1 MGYTDPDEGVS
12 PEELR
17 NNLSMIDLIEALDD
31 LFEWPG
37 WSAGGVKIPTIFHE
51 ERTPSLHIYEDHWHC
66 YATGKGG
73 DVIAFYRAVT
83 GKGFRSAMADL
94 TKLYEGLELADVR
107 LERTGVRV
115 QPERPVVNFAD
126 RMARETRPLDI
137 EMKHQMDDKWGHGV
151 AHKAEVGWDVRQCG
165 DALWIPHFHWG
176 KITGIHVRDMAGG
189 AKFSVKGSRFTEGL
203 YAPDGKDMRLYPVL
217 FLTEGEP
224 DAWVASIIAER
235 HNIGVAGL
243 PNGAG
248 VVRKE
253 WFDEFACARI
263 YFFADT
269 DPSGAGEKAAAAVTD
284 VAPCDVTVIT
294 VPDAALDEDGKGDLA
309 SAYRQGFTL
318 TWADTSALMD
328 GEVEWL

>member
-1 MGYTDPDEGVS
+1 MGYTDPDEGIS

-37 WSAGGVKIPTIFHE
+37 WTAGGVKIPTIFHE

-94 TKLYEGLELADVR
+94 TKLYEGLELADVTLTR
-107 LERTGVRV
+107 RGVRAE
-115 QPERPVVNFAD
+115 PERPVVDFAE
-126 RMARETRPLDI
+126 RVARETTMLT
-137 EMKHQMDDKWGHGV
+137 ESMLATMDAKWGNRVGTI
-151 AHKAEVGWDVRQCG
+151 AEQRWDVRQCG
-165 DALWIPHFHWG
+165 EALWIPHYHGG

-189 AKFSVKGSRFTEGL
+189 AKFSVKGSRFTDGL
-203 YAPDGKDMRLYPVL
+203 YVPDGKDMRLYPVL
-217 FLTEGEP
+217 FLAEGEP
-224 DAWVASIIAER
+224 DAWVASIIAEFA
-235 HNIGVAGL
+235 HIGVAGL

-253 WFDEFACARI
+253 WFDEFVCARI
-263 YFFADT
+263 IFFADT
-269 DPSGAGEKAAAAVTD
+269 DPSGAGEMAANNVME
-284 VAPCDVTVIT
+284 VAPCEVTVVT
-294 VPDAALDEDGKGDLA
+294 VPDEVLDEDGKGDLA

-318 TWADTSALMD
+318 SWADTPALLN
-328 GEVEWL
+328 GEVEWF